1 MQVPIEAQVRCIERE
16 ITMRERV
23 YPRWVESKR
32 LTQRKADE
40 EMEAMRAVLATLQ
53 TIAAGQRLI

>member
-1 MQVPIEAQVRCIERE
+1 MQVPIEAQVRCVERE
-16 ITMRERV
+16 IKMRESV

-53 TIAAGQRLI
+53 TIAEGQRLI